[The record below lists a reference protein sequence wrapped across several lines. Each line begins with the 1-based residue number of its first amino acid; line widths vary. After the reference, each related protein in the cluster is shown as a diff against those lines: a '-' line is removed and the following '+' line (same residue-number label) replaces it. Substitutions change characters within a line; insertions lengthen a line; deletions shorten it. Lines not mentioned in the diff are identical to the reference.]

1 LINLRLQKGGK
12 MRKGLTQRGFTLVE
26 LAIVMVIIGLLIGA
40 VLKGQ
45 AMIDDAKQKRLLN
58 DLQGISAAYFTYY
71 DRYNAIPGDD
81 ASTHGWAGVGA
92 GNADGFV
99 GGTAVPAPT
108 GESQEAWQ
116 ALRYAGLISGDPVA
130 TGATSLPG
138 HPYGGKYGL
147 SNRSFGAA
155 IGTKNYIYVD
165 NIAGSVAEI
174 IDIKYDDGVY
184 NTGTVQASGA
194 YTSAT
199 VDLYYAL

>member
-1 LINLRLQKGGK
+1 MK
-12 MRKGLTQRGFTLVE
+12 KGLDQRGFTLVE

-81 ASTHGWAGVGA
+81 ASTHGWTGLTA
-92 GNADGFV
+92 GNANGFIN
-99 GGTAVPAPT
+99 GTAVPSPT
-108 GESQEAWQ
+108 LESQSAWQ
-116 ALRYAGLISGDPVA
+116 ELRYAGLISGDPA
-130 TGATSLPG
+130 TTGPASLPG
-138 HPYGGKYGL
+138 HPYGGKYGF
-147 SNRSFGAA
+147 SNMSFGAA
-155 IGTKNYIYVD
+155 IGTKNFIYVAG
-165 NIAGSVAEI
+165 IAGSVAEI

-184 NTGTVQASGA
+184 STGTVQASGP

-199 VDLYYAL
+199 VNLFYAL